1 MKAMVLC
8 AGFGTRLRP
17 LTDRVPKPL
26 VPLCG
31 IPILRYNFALLH
43 NAGVRE
49 VVVNTHHLAAEMEKG
64 ALEVSQQVGLAVT
77 ISREVGHILGTGG
90 GVRRAAQLLGPGTFL
105 LLNGDML
112 FDVDLAAAIAAHR
125 AAGAMATMVLAA
137 YPRRAAY
144 RAVAV
149 DTSVS

>member
-31 IPILRYNFALLH
+31 VPLLRYNFALLH

-64 ALEVSQQVGLAVT
+64 ALEVGAQVGLSVT
-77 ISREVGHILGTGG
+77 ISRELGHILGTGG
-90 GVRRAAQLLGPGTFL
+90 GVRRGGGPLGAGAALLPPGPRLVVGERCAAAC
-105 LLNGDML
+105 GGSHS
-112 FDVDLAAAIAAHR
+112 LAARSAL
-125 AAGAMATMVLAA
+125 G
-137 YPRRAAY
+137 
-144 RAVAV
+144 
-149 DTSVS
+149 

>member
-31 IPILRYNFALLH
+31 IPLLRYNFALLH

-64 ALEVSQQVGLAVT
+64 ALEGAQQAGLAVT
-77 ISREVGHILGTGG
+77 ISREGGPILGTGG
-90 GVRRAAQLLGPGTFL
+90 GGPRAARLPGPARSRP
-105 LLNGDML
+105 LNG
-112 FDVDLAAAIAAHR
+112 
-125 AAGAMATMVLAA
+125 AMRSA
-137 YPRRAAY
+137 
-144 RAVAV
+144 
-149 DTSVS
+149 